1 MDSTAVYEQSQLY
14 REIEIPFSFTEIFFS
29 RTDGRGKIQSGNEVF
44 QRISGYSWDELA
56 GKPHNIIRHEGVPRA
71 VFWLLWERLKK
82 GLQTGAYVKNKSKD
96 GRFYWVYAIITP
108 CEGGYLSVRIKPNS
122 GIFGVVQAEYS
133 SLVRMEAE
141 EKLSP
146 AESATRLMARLS
158 ALGFES
164 YDAFMAT
171 SLSAEFSGREENL
184 QRQPRQTLALYE
196 RLMPSATRLLAA
208 ARQISE
214 GYLTYRFVPLNLLVH
229 AGQIG
234 EAGAAIA
241 TISTN
246 YNTLSEEI
254 ERGLEGF
261 LEAAL
266 RVSHTINVG
275 AFLLATSYVQQ
286 EIAASFRQ
294 EAAIEGVDHTTEKNY
309 LNQQQLTY
317 QDEALK
323 SLTGIEQELKSF
335 FEMVSEMRRLASGLA
350 AIRIMGKV
358 ESGRLSVGVVKDLI
372 MDLEAFQDIVQS
384 GLSDIL
390 QANSAL
396 KLDTSRLLEA
406 YAIEDV

>member
-1 MDSTAVYEQSQLY
+1 MDVSEFHDHSQLY
-14 REIEIPFSFTEIFFS
+14 REIEIPFDFTEIFFS
-29 RTDGRGKIQSGNEVF
+29 RTDTRGKIQSGNEVF
-44 QRISGYSWDELA
+44 QRISGYSWSELA

-71 VFWLLWERLKK
+71 VFWLLWDRLRQ

-108 CEGGYLSVRIKPNS
+108 CEGGYLSVRIKPS
-122 GIFGVVQAEYS
+122 SPVFGIVQAEYAV
-133 SLVRMEAE
+133 LARMEIE

-158 ALGFES
+158 ALGFET

-171 SLSAEFSGREENL
+171 SLSAEFSLRDENL
-184 QRQPRQTLALYE
+184 QKQSRQTLTLYG
-196 RLMPSATRLLAA
+196 RLMPSAARLLTAA
-208 ARQISE
+208 QQISE

-254 ERGLEGF
+254 ERGLDGF
-261 LEAAL
+261 LHAA
-266 RVSHTINVG
+266 RTVSHTINVG

-286 EIAASFRQ
+286 EIACSFSA
-294 EAAIEGVDHTTEKNY
+294 EVPIEGVDHATETNF
-309 LNQQQLTY
+309 LDQQKSTY
-317 QDEALK
+317 QAEALK
-323 SLTGIEQELKSF
+323 SLTGIEDELKIF
-335 FEMVSEMRRLASGLA
+335 FQMVSEMKRLASGLA

-358 ESGRLSVGVVKDLI
+358 ESGRLSVAVVNDLI
-372 MDLEAFQDIVQS
+372 MDLEAFQDIVQR

-390 QANSAL
+390 QANDAL
-396 KLDTSRLLEA
+396 RMDTSRLLEA
-406 YAIEDV
+406 YAAEDA

>member
-1 MDSTAVYEQSQLY
+1 MDSSEICEQSQLY
-14 REIEIPFSFTEIFFS
+14 REIEIPFNFTEIFFS
-29 RTDGRGKIQSGNEVF
+29 RTDARGKIQSGNEVF
-44 QRISGYSWDELA
+44 QRISGYSWSELA

-71 VFWLLWERLKK
+71 VFWLLWDRLKK
-82 GLQTGAYVKNKSKD
+82 GLQTGAYVKNKAKD

-108 CEGGYLSVRIKPNS
+108 CEGGFLSVRIKPGS
-122 GIFGVVQAEYS
+122 PIFGVVQAEYA

-146 AESATRLMARLS
+146 AESAARLMARLS
-158 ALGFES
+158 DLGFES

-171 SLSAEFSGREENL
+171 SISAEFSGREESL
-184 QRQPRQTLALYE
+184 QRQSRQTLSLYQ
-196 RLMPSATRLLAA
+196 RLMPSASRLLSA

-234 EAGAAIA
+234 ESGAAIA

-254 ERGLEGF
+254 ERGLGGF
-261 LEAAL
+261 LEAA
-266 RVSHTINVG
+266 RTVSHTINVG

-286 EIAASFRQ
+286 EIASSFRK
-294 EAAIEGVDHTTEKNY
+294 EAPIEGVDHAIEKTY
-309 LNQQQLTY
+309 LDLQQSTY
-317 QDEALK
+317 QTEALK
-323 SLTGIEQELKSF
+323 SLTGIGQELKSF
-335 FEMVSEMRRLASGLA
+335 FEVVFEMKRLASGLA

-358 ESGRLSVGVVKDLI
+358 ESGRLSVSVVRDLI
-372 MDLEAFQDIVQS
+372 TDLEAFQDIVQR

-390 QANSAL
+390 QANDAL
-396 KLDTSRLLEA
+396 RLDTSRLLEA
-406 YAIEDV
+406 YAAEAA